1 MSQTILSL
9 QDFFP
14 FWEQLDPGQR
24 EEMTKH
30 CQLRHFPKGER
41 IHTENKQCMGLLLI
55 QRGQLRALILSENGK
70 EITLYR
76 LYELDI
82 CLFSASCMMRNIQF
96 DIQMEVEEDTD
107 AFVVPPLLYDKLC
120 HQSALMAN
128 YTNELLESRFS
139 NVMWTL
145 EQILFKSMDSRLAQ
159 ALLDRSVSE
168 NTTKLH
174 VTHEWLARDL
184 GTAREVVTRM
194 LKYFRDE
201 GWIALSRGCVHLL
214 DTKSCKKSLTG
225 KSL

>member
-1 MSQTILSL
+1 MSRTTLSL

-14 FWEQLDPGQR
+14 FWEQLEPEQR

-41 IHTENKQCMGLLLI
+41 IHTEKKQCMGLLLI
-55 QRGQLRALILSENGK
+55 QKGQMRALILSESGK

-96 DIQMEVEEDTD
+96 DIQMEVEEETD

-120 HQSALMAN
+120 RQSALMAN
-128 YTNELLESRFS
+128 YTNELLGSRFS

-159 ALLDRSVSE
+159 VLLDRSVSE

-184 GTAREVVTRM
+184 GSAREVVTRM
-194 LKYFRDE
+194 LRYFRDE
-201 GWIALSRGCVHLL
+201 GWIALSRGCIQLL
-214 DTKSCKKSLTG
+214 DEKKLQEIADG
-225 KSL
+225 